1 MAAASARSEHGGP
14 ASGTCFAT
22 AGMTSSR
29 NTTPA
34 PMVSSPSPLV
44 PTLPSVAA
52 TIPSAVMYCVP

>member
-1 MAAASARSEHGGP
+1 MAAASARSEHGGQ
-14 ASGTCFAT
+14 GTCFAT
-22 AGMTSSR
+22 AGRTSSR

-52 TIPSAVMYCVP
+52 TIPSADMYCVP